1 MFKTLTPEFLAENHY
16 FNPQLID
23 GQEVFMAR
31 LAFTVGIFVGA
42 DYAGYSYRYCFP
54 DLLSANAAM
63 DYMVKNNTVDVPYE
77 YDWIVRKGLGGDI
90 RNPERNQN

>member
-42 DYAGYSYRYCFP
+42 DDSGYKYRYCFP
-54 DLLSANAAM
+54 DLLTANIAI
-63 DYMVKNNTVDVPYE
+63 DYMVKNNTVDLPHDYG
-77 YDWIVRKGLGGDI
+77 WTVRKGEGCDI
-90 RNPERNQN
+90 RNPVNNC